1 LKKIF
6 IGIISGLICGI
17 FSAGGGLILVPA
29 FIHFLNIED
38 KKARATTVFSILP
51 MVLTSSIIYLKNDF
65 INWKVA
71 IYCGIGG
78 IIGGVIGAILLKKLP
93 VKVLKITFIV
103 FLVYTA
109 IKFIVGWD
117 YM

>member
-6 IGIISGLICGI
+6 IGIIAGFICGI
-17 FSAGGGLILVPA
+17 FSAGGGLILVSA
-29 FIHFLNIED
+29 FTRLLNIEER
-38 KKARATTVFSILP
+38 KARGTATLCILP
-51 MVLTSSIIYLKNDF
+51 MVIISSIIYFKNSLID
-65 INWKVA
+65 WKVA

-78 IIGGVIGAILLKKLP
+78 IIGGGIGAILLKKLP

-109 IKFIVGWD
+109 MKFIIG
-117 YM
+117 